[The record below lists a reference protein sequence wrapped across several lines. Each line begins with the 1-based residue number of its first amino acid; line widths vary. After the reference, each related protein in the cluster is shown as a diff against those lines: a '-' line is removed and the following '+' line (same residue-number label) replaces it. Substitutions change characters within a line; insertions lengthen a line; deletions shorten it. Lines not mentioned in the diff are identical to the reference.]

1 MDGMPQ
7 LDEPVFDADWV
18 TCLPEAAQ
26 IILGHVAGSS
36 AGQTM
41 DDTPASVPETPAQ
54 NSGDDFSGEKF
65 QAGWGPMPGDQ
76 EPDD

>member
-1 MDGMPQ
+1 MDSMPQ
-7 LDEPVFDADWV
+7 LDEPAFDNDWV

-26 IILGHVAGSS
+26 IILGHAAGGP

-41 DDTPASVPETPAQ
+41 DDTPASVPETPAH
-54 NSGDDFSGEKF
+54 NSGDDLSDEKF
-65 QAGWGPMPGDQ
+65 QAGWGPMPGDR